1 MRCTLRVRAGY
12 TLLEVMLAIAIGLL
26 LVAALYVAMDVQ
38 FRYMQT
44 GRDAVVE
51 GQLARGILNR
61 ISKDIRASLGVLPNR
76 NSTTTTA
83 NTQQSATT
91 NTGTGTT
98 EETTNQTTTT
108 TPQFNYGIVGDEF
121 QMTLFVSALPRHGRD
136 DAYLESG
143 TADLRKITYWLDPE
157 AGLARQE
164 IYNIMTDA
172 SMTVEPGGEILASEV
187 TDVRFRYFDPSLS
200 DWVTV
205 WDGSTSGPPLAVEIT
220 LTVQAQVGL
229 YGARKAPTNYR
240 MVVGIP
246 SASVP
251 QELVNSQAGVAP

>member
-1 MRCTLRVRAGY
+1 VRAGY

-61 ISKDIRASLGVLPNR
+61 MSKDIRASLAALPNR
-76 NSTTTTA
+76 TTTTPTST
-83 NTQQSATT
+83 NTQQQGSGS
-91 NTGTGTT
+91 TGTGATE
-98 EETTNQTTTT
+98 EETTSQTTT
-108 TPQFNYGIVGDEF
+108 TPQFNYGIVGDEY
-121 QMTLFVSALPRHGRD
+121 QMTLFVSALPPQGRD
-136 DAYLESG
+136 GFYAETG
-143 TADLRKITYWLDPE
+143 QADLRKITYWLDPE

-164 IYNIMTDA
+164 VYNLMTDT
-172 SMTVEPGGEILASEV
+172 SMFVEPGGEILASEV
-187 TDVRFRYFDPSLS
+187 TDVRFRYFDPSLT
-200 DWVTV
+200 DWVTT

-229 YGARKAPTNYR
+229 YGARKSPTSYR

-251 QELVNSQAGVAP
+251 QELVNSQAGVTQ